1 MSLFFLTHVES
12 VHPLKGKGALF
23 FIREHDPEQGIFQSH
38 CLVKE
43 VPHFFYTRNM
53 PEPKALGLLAQLK
66 ADANLSNLQ
75 FWQNYYTNSAPSG
88 KHRKFFLTASG
99 SKEDK
104 VKLPSPFLCDGPEK
118 WQDPFKQN
126 SPSKLLR
133 WFYPPGMVL
142 NFSGNAPCPED
153 IPNPLLC
160 RHHREKYGY
169 VSLDALVRE
178 DYVVLDLELEGW
190 EKGEDSI
197 FMVVYASPSR
207 RLVLHNF
214 DFSETEQ
221 EYFDLIH
228 YDTQQELGQLITG
241 LITQD
246 DPLWL
251 YGHNIM
257 NFDQIKLRELT
268 ERTYR
273 PAVNSH
279 YPVTKSVQGLGRVIT
294 KGRWTLDS
302 YKYSQVYR
310 NIFANNTLETISD
323 DFEKSI
329 DYEQQARLVKE
340 AKTGSKL
347 AFERLVHYC
356 IEDGLATERT
366 GEGLKEFVAK
376 KVLYYHAH
384 PDAACSSS
392 KATISKGYWNR
403 RHFVIKGNMEDEY
416 HERRR
421 EMGLRKQGKQPKGYS
436 LDEVKQKFLEKGFN
450 CGFFPEGHVI
460 YFTPFLAGA
469 KWLLQSPD
477 REILELARSKS
488 GVEKFDLV
496 QMVNA
501 KFGYIYEGVSR
512 ILKEEEK
519 RVAPTQP
526 FTLINFPTTFTSES
540 SAALHSFFSTHGL
553 RFGKHFAIEPF
564 QEFLRAVS
572 VAVHKTNLGLK
583 KYEVINSGIFFHVLA
598 ARPDIQKLEA
608 GNYGFYLG
616 SGEVLSLFKGRFIA
630 NVFQEDDVDK
640 LVYQGI
646 SLKRGRKTNF
656 EKRVL
661 EETVRK
667 IFFGERFKE
676 IKEYLDSEIERLV
689 SGQCAL
695 EEYYVVTKRRTY
707 YKEQLE
713 QTLRRAGVEPKL
725 LMEYHKLRKNIGDR
739 YSDETRKKLH
749 NLIDS
754 CADKFCYPY
763 LVEEVLWN
771 IEHPYPQH
779 INLVHGEKEFGLIP
793 TDLGVPDL
801 EKYKEKLEERFKGFY
816 AVLKPKQGE
825 MFVGVENFIH

>member
-1 MSLFFLTHVES
+1 MEP
-12 VHPLKGKGALF
+12 VHPLKGKEALF
-23 FIREHDPEQGIFQSH
+23 FIREHAPEQGIFQSH
-38 CLVKE
+38 CVVKE
-43 VPHFFYTRNM
+43 VPHFFYTRNLKE
-53 PEPKALGLLAQLK
+53 PEALQLLSQLK
-66 ADANLSNLQ
+66 ADQNLSNLLM
-75 FWQNYYTNSAPSG
+75 WQNNYTTDPLPG
-88 KHRKFFLTASG
+88 RHRKVSLTAAG

-104 VKLPSPFLCDGPEK
+104 VKLPSPFLCDGTGGK
-118 WQDPFKQN
+118 WQDAFKQN

-142 NFSGNAPCPED
+142 KFLHDIPCPED
-153 IPNPLLC
+153 IPHPLEC
-160 RHHREKYGY
+160 SHHRELHGHA
-169 VSLDALVRE
+169 SLDALVRE

-207 RLVLHNF
+207 RLILHNF
-214 DFSETEQ
+214 DFPETEQ
-221 EYFDLIH
+221 EYFDLVY
-228 YDTQQELGQLITG
+228 YDTQPELGKLVTQLIN
-241 LITQD
+241 QD
-246 DPLWL
+246 DPLWV

-268 ERTYR
+268 GRAYR

-310 NIFANNTLETISD
+310 NILANNTLETISD

-340 AKTGSKL
+340 AKAGSRA
-347 AFERLVHYC
+347 AFEQLVHYC
-356 IEDGLATERT
+356 IEDGLATERL
-366 GEGLKEFVAK
+366 GEELKEFVAR
-376 KVLYYHAH
+376 KVVYFRAH

-403 RHFVIKGNMEDEY
+403 RHFVIKGNMESEFHD
-416 HERRR
+416 RRR
-421 EMGLRKQGKQPKGYS
+421 EADIRKRGKQPKGYS
-436 LDEVKQKFLEKGFN
+436 VDEVKQKYLEKEFQR
-450 CGFFPEGHVI
+450 GFFPEGHVI

-469 KWLLQSPD
+469 KWLLQKPD
-477 REILELARSKS
+477 REILEQARSLS

-501 KFGYIYEGVSR
+501 KLGYLYEGVSR

-519 RVAPTQP
+519 RVRPAQAYN
-526 FTLINFPTTFTSES
+526 FTNFPAAFTSEAG
-540 SAALHSFFSTHGL
+540 AALHSFFSTHGL
-553 RFGKHFAIEPF
+553 VYGRYFALEHFRA
-564 QEFLRAVS
+564 FLRTLS
-572 VAVHKTNLGLK
+572 LTFHKTNLGLK
-583 KYEVINSGIFFHVLA
+583 KYGVINSGNYFHVLA
-598 ARPDIQKLEA
+598 ERPDVQKLEE
-608 GNYGFYLG
+608 GDYGYYLG
-616 SGEVLSLFKGRFIA
+616 SGEVLSLSRGRFIA
-630 NVFQEDDVDK
+630 HLFQKEEAKVSMGIDK
-640 LVYQGI
+640 MVYQGI

-667 IFFGERFKE
+667 IFAHEKFEAV
-676 IKEYLDSEIERLV
+676 KEYLNEEIETLV
-689 SGQCAL
+689 SGQCAP
-695 EEYYVVTKRRTY
+695 EEYLVVTKRRTY

-713 QTLRRAGVEPKL
+713 QTLRGAGVDPKL
-725 LMEYHKLRKNIGDR
+725 LGEYHQLRKNIGDR
-739 YSDETRKKLH
+739 YSDETKKKLH
-749 NLIDS
+749 QLIDS

-779 INLVHGEKEFGLIP
+779 INLVYGEKELGLIP
-793 TDLGVPDL
+793 VEWGIPEL
-801 EKYKEKLEERFKGFY
+801 EKYREKMDERFKDFY
-816 AVLKPKQGE
+816 AVLRPKQGVLFGSIE
-825 MFVGVENFIH
+825 